1 MEVIDKIRF
10 RGLEANVYEHPVLK
24 EPYFKLKEFANVH
37 ELEQI
42 EHDEWCK
49 IEGEIY
55 VNEIGLYNILA
66 HQDSDNARLWRRV
79 IFEQLRNDRIY
90 HEETMAEEFGIWD
103 DMCDYYVDEETGQ
116 LMKSVTVEGG
126 DVIQVPA

>member
-1 MEVIDKIRF
+1 MEVIDNIRF
-10 RGLEANVYEHPVLK
+10 RGLQANVYEHPVLK

-37 ELEQI
+37 ELESI

-49 IEGEIY
+49 IDGEIY

-66 HQDSDNARLWRRV
+66 HQDSEDARLWRRV
-79 IFEQLRNDRIY
+79 IFEQLRGNRLLY
-90 HEETMAEEFGIWD
+90 NETLSKEFGIWD
-103 DMCDYYVDEETGQ
+103 DLCDYFIDEETGK

-126 DVIQVPA
+126 DVEQVPV